1 MCWDFVL
8 TVLPLLCCVTC
19 GDIVGDV
26 DAVCF
31 DFFFG
36 SHAWIVEYLSACVA
50 GWRDVVNVVPLVEV
64 ERM

>member
-8 TVLPLLCCVTC
+8 TILPLLCCVTC

-36 SHAWIVEYLSACVA
+36 SHA
-50 GWRDVVNVVPLVEV
+50 
-64 ERM
+64 